1 MTASLKTARWLG
13 VALPMFAA
21 MIDMTPAQAQSSA
34 RELPAV
40 VVDQPSRPQAV
51 RSRPAPKRQAATAA
65 SRRAAQRA
73 QTNPD
78 AAAAAGA
85 RAETATGPVRG
96 YLAGQ
101 SGTGTKTDTPLRETP
116 QSITVVTADRV
127 TDQGAL
133 TMQESLRYVPGV
145 FADAYGPDSRGD
157 YPRIRGQDPNIYL
170 DGTRVVNTFQF
181 NEWRPDPYTLERI
194 EVLRGPAS
202 VLYGD
207 TSTAGLLN
215 LVSKRP
221 QAESFNEIGVQ
232 FGSFNRKQVQ
242 LDSTGKLTKDGE
254 WLYRFIGIFRD
265 SATQTDFVPDDR
277 IVLAPS
283 LTWRPTNNTSWTV
296 LGTYQKDNT
305 GSSTAFLPHEG
316 TLYPGP
322 NGLIPVNRFASDPNF
337 EKYQTETGA
346 FSSLFEHSF
355 NNAVK
360 VRQNLRFAHVEGIY
374 RSAYPN
380 VYYDPATLDPSVTPN
395 PNFPFLDPSRRTVQ
409 RFIFS
414 RETSKDSLTS
424 DTNVELKF
432 GTGPVLHKALVGLDY
447 RALKERALSGSGYD
461 DRPFDLYAP
470 VYTSLTPPV
479 LSPEA
484 GLRQSQL
491 GLYAQDQMRL
501 GPWLAVLG
509 VREDF
514 VSSNVQGSPSEN
526 SKATTGRAGLM
537 YELPFG
543 LTHYV
548 TYATSFTP
556 VFGST
561 CVGGP
566 CKAQEGEMVELGF
579 KYNPFPGTA
588 INGAIF
594 DTTEKN
600 RLASDPGGSVF
611 SVQTGQVR
619 IRGAELEVITRVTPA
634 LDLIGAYSYLDAR
647 VQNGDNAG
655 KHVETVPDHQASL
668 WAKYRLTVVRLP
680 GVTVGAGVRY
690 IGESWDG
697 IDKLRTPDYT
707 LFDAM
712 VRYETGPW
720 RFQVNASNLADK
732 RHVTTCLSRGDCFF
746 GIGRTVLGS
755 ATYRF

>member
-1 MTASLKTARWLG
+1 MNACLKTAGWLG
-13 VALPMFAA
+13 AALPMLAA
-21 MIDMTPAQAQSSA
+21 MIDVTPAEAQSSA

-40 VVDQPSRPQAV
+40 VVDQPSRPPAA
-51 RSRPAPKRQAATAA
+51 RSRPAARRQAASAA
-65 SRRAAQRA
+65 SRRASQRA
-73 QTNPD
+73 QTPPD
-78 AAAAAGA
+78 AAAVAGA
-85 RAETATGPVRG
+85 RTETATGPVRG

-133 TMQESLRYVPGV
+133 TVQESLRYVPGV

-232 FGSFNRKQVQ
+232 YGSFNRKQVQ

-254 WLYRFIGIFRD
+254 WLYRFIGVFRD
-265 SATQTDFVPDDR
+265 SGTQTDYVPDDR

-283 LTWRPTNNTSWTV
+283 LTWRPTNNTNWTV
-296 LGTYQKDNT
+296 LGTYQKDTT

-322 NGLIPVNRFASDPNF
+322 NGLIPVRRFVSEPGFD
-337 EKYQTETGA
+337 KYQTETGA
-346 FSSLFEHSF
+346 VSSLFEHSF
-355 NNAVK
+355 GDALK
-360 VRQNLRFAHVEGIY
+360 IRQNMRYAHVEGIY
-374 RSAYPN
+374 RTMYPDL
-380 VYYDPATLDPSVTPN
+380 YSDPDNIFRDPQ
-395 PNFPFLDPSRRTVQ
+395 RRTVA
-409 RFIFS
+409 RIISS
-414 RETSKDSLTS
+414 RQTTKDSFTS
-424 DTNVELKF
+424 DSNAELKF
-432 GTGPVLHKALVGLDY
+432 ATGAITHKALFGVDY
-447 RALKERALSGSGYD
+447 RGLGERASSGADIDGGSLTP
-461 DRPFDLYAP
+461 RPFDLYAP
-470 VYTSLTPPV
+470 VYNGVVPPTLTAEPD
-479 LSPEA
+479 
-484 GLRQSQL
+484 LRQSQL

-509 VREDF
+509 VRQDF
-514 VSSNVQGSPSEN
+514 VSNNVQGSPAEDTR
-526 SKATTGRAGLM
+526 ATTGRAGLM

-543 LTHYV
+543 LTPYV
-548 TYATSFTP
+548 TYAQSFTP
-556 VFGST
+556 IFGAGI
-561 CVGGP
+561 CAGV

-579 KYNPFPGTA
+579 KYNPMPGTA
-588 INGAIF
+588 INGAIY

-600 RLASDPGGSVF
+600 RLASNPGNPLISA
-611 SVQTGQVR
+611 QTGQVR
-619 IRGAELEVITRVTPA
+619 IRGAEIEVITRVTPD
-634 LDLIGAYSYLDAR
+634 LDLIGAYAYVNAMVES
-647 VQNGDNAG
+647 GDNAG
-655 KHVETVPDHQASL
+655 KRVETVPEHQASL
-668 WAKYRLTVVRLP
+668 WAKYRLTALGLQ
-680 GVTVGAGVRY
+680 GVTVGGGVRY

-697 IDKLRTPDYT
+697 TDAIRTPDYT

-712 VRYETGPW
+712 IRYETGPW

-732 RHVTTCLSRGDCFF
+732 RHLTTCLARGDCFF

>member
-1 MTASLKTARWLG
+1 MTACLKTAGWLG
-13 VALPMFAA
+13 AALPMLAA
-21 MIDMTPAQAQSSA
+21 MIDVTPAEAQSSA

-40 VVDQPSRPQAV
+40 VVDQPLRPPAA
-51 RSRPAPKRQAATAA
+51 RSRPAPRRQAASAA
-65 SRRAAQRA
+65 SRRTAQRGA
-73 QTNPD
+73 VTSD

-85 RAETATGPVRG
+85 RAETGTGPVRG
-96 YLAGQ
+96 YLANQ

-133 TMQESLRYVPGV
+133 TVQESLRYVPGV

-170 DGTRVVNTFQF
+170 DGTRMVNTWQF
-181 NEWRPDPYTLERI
+181 NEWRPEPYTLSRI

-215 LVSKRP
+215 LISKRP
-221 QAESFNEIGVQ
+221 QAESFNEVGVQ
-232 FGSFNRKQVQ
+232 YGSFNRKQVQ

-254 WLYRFIGIFRD
+254 WLYRFIGVLRD
-265 SATQTDFVPDDR
+265 SGTQTDYVPDDR

-296 LGTYQKDNT
+296 LGTYQKDNS
-305 GSSTAFLPHEG
+305 GVSTAFLPHEG

-322 NGLIPVNRFASDPNF
+322 NGLIPVRRFASDPNF

-346 FSSLFEHSF
+346 VSSLFEHSV

-360 VRQNLRFAHVEGIY
+360 IRQNVRFAHVEGIY
-374 RSAYPN
+374 RLAYPN
-380 VYYDPATLDPSVTPN
+380 VYGDPYDPPN
-395 PNFPFLDPSRRTVQ
+395 PNFPFLDSTRRTVE
-409 RFIFS
+409 RFISS

-424 DTNVELKF
+424 DSNVELKF

-447 RALKERALSGSGYD
+447 RVLKERARSGYGYD
-461 DRPFDLYAP
+461 TTPFDLYAP
-470 VYTSLTPPV
+470 VYTALTPPV
-479 LSPEA
+479 LSPEPD
-484 GLRQSQL
+484 LRQSQL

-509 VREDF
+509 VRQDF
-514 VSSNVQGSPSEN
+514 VGNNVQGSPSEDT
-526 SKATTGRAGLM
+526 KATTGRAGLM

-543 LTHYV
+543 LTPYV
-548 TYATSFTP
+548 TYAQSFTP
-556 VFGST
+556 VFGSA
-561 CVGGP
+561 CVGGT
-566 CKAQEGEMVELGF
+566 CKAQQGEMVELGF
-579 KYNPFPGTA
+579 KYNPLAGTA

-619 IRGAELEVITRVTPA
+619 IRGAELEVISRVTPD

-647 VQNGDNAG
+647 VESGDNIG
-655 KHVETVPDHQASL
+655 KRVETVPDHQASL
-668 WAKYRLTVVRLP
+668 WAKYRLTTLGLP
-680 GVTVGAGVRY
+680 GLTIGGGVRY

-697 IDKLRTPDYT
+697 TDTLSTPDYT

-712 VRYETGPW
+712 IRYETGPW
-720 RFQVNASNLADK
+720 RFQVNANNLADK
-732 RHVTTCLSRGDCFF
+732 RHVTTCLARGDCFF